1 MTLQEILDEISEKYP
16 HGLTNES
23 VIRKI
28 NIVQNELFRTL
39 FRKRTMS
46 IYNIQKD
53 MFAYS
58 LPFPQFNIMDV
69 VVDGTEYIYQDTKK
83 KGNVPFYYFIGKDVI
98 GLYPTPDKDI
108 VGGLSLFYNIY
119 PKQLSESDLAVV
131 PDLDQDFH
139 MLLVY
144 GPLVHICESFNDVAM
159 VNNFTNKYNGI
170 VTDYMKIDEDTPD
183 YLVIEDVMGG
193 LL

>member
-1 MTLQEILDEISEKYP
+1 MTLQEILDEIAEKYP
-16 HGLTNES
+16 HGLTNDS

-83 KGNVPFYYFIGKDVI
+83 KGNVPFYYFIGKDGI

-108 VGGLSLFYNIY
+108 VGGLALFYNIY
-119 PKQLSESDLAVV
+119 PQQLSESDLTAV

-159 VNNFTNKYNGI
+159 VNNFTSKYNGI